1 MPHGQ
6 EQVIRRKKV
15 KLSHV
20 MVYSATSPY
29 QGKRERGREG
39 EREGGQ
45 APWGHAVATK
55 LPLGQFWRLS
65 VQELQIYPQSQSC
78 IQSIVKGVVVFLTSS
93 SISLSLLLSFYLS
106 LFFPSLKSAKASI
119 NLWSRGI
126 LLVLAKV
133 LLKWR
138 EIYGWQFVTI
148 NQEMLINK
156 VGQLFSWNRGRL
168 CHIVSLIILFI
179 IFD

>member
-6 EQVIRRKKV
+6 EQVIRGRKV
-15 KLSHV
+15 KLSPI
-20 MVYSATSPY
+20 MVYSAASPY
-29 QGKRERGREG
+29 QEKKRKRERKGEG
-39 EREGGQ
+39 ER
-45 APWGHAVATK
+45 APWGRTVATK

-65 VQELQIYPQSQSC
+65 VQELQIYPQSQSH
-78 IQSIVKGVVVFLTSS
+78 IQSIVKGDVVFLTSS
-93 SISLSLLLSFYLS
+93 SISLSLSPY

-138 EIYGWQFVTI
+138 EIYGWHFVTI

-156 VGQLFSWNRGRL
+156 VGRLSSWNRGRL
-168 CHIVSLIILFI
+168 RHIVRLIILFI

>member
-6 EQVIRRKKV
+6 EQVIRERKV
-15 KLSHV
+15 KLSAV
-20 MVYSATSPY
+20 MVYSSYSPHRA
-29 QGKRERGREG
+29 GGGG
-39 EREGGQ
+39 E
-45 APWGHAVATK
+45 ASTV
-55 LPLGQFWRLS
+55 PLGQQWRAT
-65 VQELQIYPQSQSC
+65 SC
-78 IQSIVKGVVVFLTSS
+78 ISPAFTASLKANLFSSPPLHQSS
-93 SISLSLLLSFYLS
+93 SLPRSH
-106 LFFPSLKSAKASI
+106 KSAKASI

-138 EIYGWQFVTI
+138 QIYGWHFVTI

-156 VGQLFSWNRGRL
+156 LGRLFSWNRGRL